1 MRRCVGLDVG
11 GLGRGGNVSLDCER
25 GWVGGYGD
33 ERRDLRVWILYDG
46 RITSLSSVRGMVQ
59 GEVWKLES
67 LVP

>member
-46 RITSLSSVRGMVQ
+46 RITSLSSVHEMV
-59 GEVWKLES
+59 
-67 LVP
+67 